1 MSRRPRGLVACL
13 SGLGLL
19 SACSDPA
26 PSPADASVADV
37 AADAPA
43 ADVAGDLPSTPK
55 VRDPVPGLVAGFVR
69 DNTRGTVTL
78 AP

>member
-19 SACSDPA
+19 SGCSDPA

-37 AADAPA
+37 AA
-43 ADVAGDLPSTPK
+43 DLPSTPK